1 MSSRGMFD
9 TFSTTSVEFDSC
21 VFCEAKVAVV
31 GAVGVLET
39 GAVGV
44 SVLCDFSAA
53 VGVPRVGDFLGATGV
68 FDLGDAVDDCT
79 GRLVFRT

>member
-1 MSSRGMFD
+1 MFD

-39 GAVGV
+39 DAFSGAVGV

-53 VGVPRVGDFLGATGV
+53 VGVPRTGDCF
-68 FDLGDAVDDCT
+68 
-79 GRLVFRT
+79 